1 MIRSTLD
8 ALIEDPDLFKRFVK
22 TLENGD
28 VVVLP
33 TDTLYGFAVHAAAKS
48 AVDKVYK
55 IKDRDSRKPLILFL
69 ESCQALANIGITPDF
84 HQQKILEEF
93 WPGALTA
100 IFPRPENFA
109 PESFT
114 FPTLGI
120 RVPGHSRLLQL
131 LQRLPMQL
139 LTTSA
144 NRSGAPSDNDP
155 EKIAEEFAN
164 EVAWLVEDG
173 ILADSLPS
181 TVIDL
186 STEPFRILRAGAVL
200 PKL

>member
-8 ALIEDPDLFKRFVK
+8 ELLEDSILFEQFVK
-22 TLENGD
+22 TLEKGD

-33 TDTLYGFAVHAAAKS
+33 TDTLYGFAVHAESRS
-48 AVDKVYK
+48 AVDKVYE

-69 ESCQALANIGITPDF
+69 ESSQALGRIGISPDSS
-84 HQQKILEEF
+84 QQKIIEEF

-100 IFPRPENFA
+100 IFTRPTSFA
-109 PESFT
+109 PEAFS

-120 RVPGHSRLLQL
+120 RVPGHSRLLEL
-131 LQRLPMQL
+131 LQRLPMPL

-144 NRSGAPSDNDP
+144 NRSGAPSDTDP
-155 EKIAEEFAN
+155 EKIAAEFAN
-164 EVAWLVEDG
+164 EVAWLVDDG
-173 ILADSLPS
+173 LLAESLPS
-181 TVIDL
+181 TVIDM
-186 STEPFRILRAGAVL
+186 SSQPFRILRVGAVL